1 MVHSPQTPEL
11 PAKLDIVVVYS
22 LRILRTSAFKMII
35 GSYVDCKQ
43 YCLQWN
49 ECELHDEMECMNKMN
64 GMIIPNARKNLE
76 I

>member
-1 MVHSPQTPEL
+1 MVHFPQTPEL

-35 GSYVDCKQ
+35 GSYVDC
-43 YCLQWN
+43 LQWN

-64 GMIIPNARKNLE
+64 GMIIPNARKILK